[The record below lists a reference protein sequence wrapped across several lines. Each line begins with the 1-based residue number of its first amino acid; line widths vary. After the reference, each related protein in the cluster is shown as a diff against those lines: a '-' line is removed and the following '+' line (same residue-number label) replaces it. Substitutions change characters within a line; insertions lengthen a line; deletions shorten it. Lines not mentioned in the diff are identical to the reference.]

1 MTAKRWPAWIWI
13 PIAVSLVLL
22 LCSGFTGLTDDE
34 AYYWVLAQ
42 KPALGYAF
50 HPPMV
55 AWFIDVSQFLF
66 GWIFGKASTWVVRLP
81 SCLSMGIVLA
91 LALKWIESSRPS
103 EKGLRRAGLALISY
117 AGLMAL
123 GWMMVPDVPLFLGFT
138 LCFTAAWKISQDQ
151 KAPSKSVYVIL
162 AFGIFIAMLGKISA
176 VMIAFSI
183 LLSVCMTPLG
193 RTRAQKTILVLAI
206 GLLLA
211 LVPIYIWNSQHAW
224 ASVLYQIQG
233 RHQDSELSWKRYL
246 RFWVIELFAAGPVL
260 VIFTLGILLRGLR
273 STADSFERF
282 VAIWIFPAAGVY
294 CLQPLVSDF
303 KPHWAFIVWWP
314 GALALAWKLAHGR
327 VRFSRFQIIYG
338 ITLGSVILFAMNVP
352 VLSLAVA
359 KFKTSGYDS
368 KLDVTNDLYG
378 WSQLSKEVESLPA
391 EDHGLYVV
399 GSRYQTASQAAFNLG
414 SLDRVTMLPRDLK
427 ARDEWPT
434 FPIADGTGPDWP
446 KLTQPILFVT
456 DNRYDAGPEFP
467 GAHCEKVRD
476 LVAKRGDYL
485 AKEIWI
491 WKCSP

>member
-1 MTAKRWPAWIWI
+1 
-13 PIAVSLVLL
+13 
-22 LCSGFTGLTDDE
+22 
-34 AYYWVLAQ
+34 
-42 KPALGYAF
+42 
-50 HPPMV
+50 
-55 AWFIDVSQFLF
+55 
-66 GWIFGKASTWVVRLP
+66 
-81 SCLSMGIVLA
+81 
-91 LALKWIESSRPS
+91 
-103 EKGLRRAGLALISY
+103 
-117 AGLMAL
+117 
-123 GWMMVPDVPLFLGFT
+123 
-138 LCFTAAWKISQDQ
+138 
-151 KAPSKSVYVIL
+151 
-162 AFGIFIAMLGKISA
+162 
-176 VMIAFSI
+176 MIAFSI

-193 RTRAQKTILVLAI
+193 RTRAKKAVLALAV

-211 LVPIYIWNSQHAW
+211 CVPIYIWNSQHAW
-224 ASVLYQIQG
+224 ASVLYQIQE

-246 RFWVIELFAAGPVL
+246 RFWLIELFAAGPVL
-260 VIFTLGILLRGLR
+260 VLFTLGILVRGLR

-314 GALALAWKLAHGR
+314 GALALAWKLAHER
-327 VRFSRFQIIYG
+327 VRFSRFQIAYG

-391 EDHGLYVV
+391 EDRGLYVV

-414 SLDRVTMLPRDLK
+414 SLDHVTMLPRDLK

-491 WKCSP
+491 WKCTP